1 MKQNFTHQDLVKLL
15 YNETTASETLAVKEA
30 LHADPAL
37 NREFEALT
45 QARQQLPAVSFRPS
59 RATVRRILN
68 YSRCAAVGR
77 EA

>member
-1 MKQNFTHQDLVKLL
+1 MKQNFTHQDLLKLL
-15 YNETTASETLAVKEA
+15 YNETTASETLAVNEG
-30 LHADPAL
+30 LHSDPAL
-37 NREFEALT
+37 KREFQALV

-59 RATVRRILN
+59 RSTVRRILN